1 MSGNAALAAA
11 KRRRN
16 PLDGQFSNQ
25 QLSQK
30 KNVSINTEANGLKN
44 YRENNSITPSKLILE
59 HDLKIFYLER
69 KVENLIENSNENS
82 EANLDLQT
90 LEMLETNSH
99 EVKSLK
105 STILKQ
111 QKSIQELNSL
121 VTNLKASII
130 SQNNN
135 IDSLTEKLDNLNSND
150 LSSIKE
156 EVKEEVKE
164 EIKEEIN
171 NQEINTDGIMKLD
184 INES

>member
-30 KNVSINTEANGLKN
+30 NVAFNSQNQDTSGLKK
-44 YRENNSITPSKLILE
+44 YREETSSTPGKLLLE

-69 KVENLIENSNENS
+69 KVENLLENTNENS
-82 EANLDLQT
+82 QVNLDSQT
-90 LEMLETNSH
+90 LEMLETNSQ

-121 VTNLKASII
+121 VTNLKASIM

-135 IDSLTEKLDNLNSND
+135 IDSLTEKFDSLNSNE

-156 EVKEEVKE
+156 EVKEE
-164 EIKEEIN
+164 IN
-171 NQEINTDGIMKLD
+171 NQEISTDGIMKLD
-184 INES
+184 ISES

>member
-30 KNVSINTEANGLKN
+30 NVAFNSQTPDTSGLKK
-44 YRENNSITPSKLILE
+44 YREETTSTPGKLLLE

-69 KVENLIENSNENS
+69 KVENLLENTNENS
-82 EANLDLQT
+82 QVNLDSQT
-90 LEMLETNSH
+90 LEMLETNSQ

-121 VTNLKASII
+121 VTNLKASIM

-135 IDSLTEKLDNLNSND
+135 IDSLTEKFDSLNSNE

-156 EVKEEVKE
+156 EV
-164 EIKEEIN
+164 KEEIN

-184 INES
+184 ISES